1 MPPTQPS
8 LSSRERSHQI
18 KDQQL
23 ARTDLICSEPYL
35 ERVVRPHLEDAG
47 HADRDWRT
55 KVIQLDG
62 SGAAT
67 VQVSLGE
74 GTPMYAKVFAFDDGP
89 DVFNKLQM
97 FRVAGFGEGRRY
109 QTVEPLAWEDE
120 QRMMLCRAAPG
131 HAVSELLSGPTE
143 PLAEATTEAGRWLGT
158 FHSSQIRIGRAQSLL
173 VTGELTSLGKRLAKV
188 TAERPDYLPVA
199 LEMLA
204 ELDRLTYDTRDG
216 MLAQSHGQYRPIHVF
231 LAPEAVT
238 VIDLDRSAPADPA
251 RDVAEFL
258 HHLRN
263 SRFLATGD
271 IHRADVPCS
280 AFLAGYRETAGEE
293 LLANLPF
300 HWARYVMHSLSR
312 QVKSG
317 DIPPQG
323 LEEDPTY
330 LRFREEFD
338 RIVSGRALA

>member
-1 MPPTQPS
+1 MQPPPS
-8 LSSRERSHQI
+8 PHHESRRVKAE
-18 KDQQL
+18 QL
-23 ARTDLICSEPYL
+23 GRTDLICSAEYL
-35 ERVVRPHLEDAG
+35 ERVVRPHLRDAG
-47 HADRDWRT
+47 PGDRDWRT

-67 VQVSLGE
+67 VQVALGD
-74 GTPMYAKVFAFDDGP
+74 GPPVYAKVFPYDDGP
-89 DVFNKLQM
+89 DVFAKLQM

-109 QTVEPLAWEDE
+109 QTVEPLAWEDDL
-120 QRMMLCRAAPG
+120 RMMLCRAAPG
-131 HAVSELLSGPTE
+131 RAVSDLIGGPAE
-143 PLAEATTEAGRWLGT
+143 ELAEATAEAGRWLGS
-158 FHSSQIRIGRAQSLL
+158 FHSSQLRIGRAQSLL
-173 VTGELTSLGKRLAKV
+173 VTGELVSLAKRLAKV

-204 ELDRLTYDTRDG
+204 DLDRLTFSTRDG

-231 LAPEAVT
+231 VAPETVT

-263 SRFLATGD
+263 SSFLATGD
-271 IHRADVPCS
+271 VHRADVPCS

-293 LLANLPF
+293 PLANLPF

-317 DIPPQG
+317 DIPPHSLQD
-323 LEEDPTY
+323 DPTY
-330 LRFREEFD
+330 LRYRAEYD
-338 RIVSGRALA
+338 RIVTGQAPT